1 MTTES
6 KPVREGPG
14 GQTGPGGH
22 EQSPTVL
29 QISPS
34 AKDHEDLEEICR
46 SAGWKRVS
54 ADTIREAVAVLRS
67 VALPV
72 VICDRDLPDGPW
84 SMLLRGVQS
93 LATPPRLIVSSR
105 LADPSL
111 WSTVL
116 RLGGFDVLSTPFDG
130 REVRRVVAHAWE
142 SWRRDYSLRESMARA
157 AAAPDADPL
166 PTHTAMIAEA
176 AGQSAWFRSF
186 LDLERHSGK
195 R

>member
-1 MTTES
+1 
-6 KPVREGPG
+6 VHDGPG
-14 GQTGPGGH
+14 GQPGLGGG
-22 EQSPTVL
+22 EQSLTVL
-29 QISPS
+29 QLSPA
-34 AKDHEDLEEICR
+34 AKDHKELDEICR
-46 SAGWKRVS
+46 NAGWKRVS
-54 ADTIREAVAVLRS
+54 AETIREAVAVLRS

-84 SMLLRGVQS
+84 TMLLSGVQS
-93 LATPPRLIVSSR
+93 LPTPPRLIVSSR
-105 LADPSL
+105 LADPGL
-111 WSTVL
+111 WSIVL

-142 SWRRDYSLRESMARA
+142 SWRREYSLRQSMARA
-157 AAAPDADPL
+157 AAAPDGDP
-166 PTHTAMIAEA
+166 PPSQAAMIAEA